1 MKSNLHVESI
11 PEKGSDFF
19 FEIDF
24 PSEMH
29 PGMKPRNYLSGI
41 QSVLIIEDNQRAGE
55 ILKGYFLQEG
65 IRAIWVRNGLGA
77 FEALKANP
85 NINLMLIDS
94 EMPLMNGIQTLAML
108 KNEVNLGGIHTFLY
122 CSKVE
127 EDLRENANYL
137 DAKLL
142 EIKPIFKTSLF
153 QSIHRHLKKEV
164 TTESKPVHSGKGSL
178 MKYEGR
184 ILIVDDNEN
193 NLLLMTS
200 LLEYLLPDSEIFTS
214 ENGKDAIEKYRA
226 NKPDIIF
233 MDIQMPIMDG
243 IEATKLLKEKYFS
256 TKHVPIIAITA
267 GSIKGER
274 ERCLGLGMDD
284 FLNKPI
290 VQEEFIK
297 VLKKWLSTSKPNLS
311 SLRKLT
317 ETGTSHQH
325 FNFSELSQNLF
336 HNQPLIETL
345 IKRTMDEIEFYIRDC
360 QKFIELKDLVSL
372 KKRTHK
378 LKGSASNVFFEVLSG
393 KLNRIEHLKEED
405 FSQYID
411 LLKEIEEEFSILVQI
426 DLDRIFKKN
435 GVRVR

>member
-1 MKSNLHVESI
+1 
-11 PEKGSDFF
+11 
-19 FEIDF
+19 
-24 PSEMH
+24 
-29 PGMKPRNYLSGI
+29 
-41 QSVLIIEDNQRAGE
+41 
-55 ILKGYFLQEG
+55 
-65 IRAIWVRNGLGA
+65 
-77 FEALKANP
+77 
-85 NINLMLIDS
+85 
-94 EMPLMNGIQTLAML
+94 
-108 KNEVNLGGIHTFLY
+108 
-122 CSKVE
+122 
-127 EDLRENANYL
+127 
-137 DAKLL
+137 
-142 EIKPIFKTSLF
+142 
-153 QSIHRHLKKEV
+153 
-164 TTESKPVHSGKGSL
+164 
-178 MKYEGR
+178 
-184 ILIVDDNEN
+184 DDNEN